1 MRSIWILEHWILRNR
16 ECFVTEWQKIVLP
29 CQNNID
35 SNLSWMDFSR
45 PVIIFNFLKVT
56 RNFKVYMRRNLR
68 FWKFPIWTPESR
80 ILFHSAD
87 LYEIFLN
94 MHHLVTTMPKI
105 SFPTPF
111 SVWKVKM
118 FRPMPSKRKDART
131 GGHAL
136 WNQYVIAVYIA
147 N

>member
-1 MRSIWILEHWILRNR
+1 
-16 ECFVTEWQKIVLP
+16 
-29 CQNNID
+29 
-35 SNLSWMDFSR
+35 MDFSR
-45 PVIIFNFLKVT
+45 SVIIFNFFKVT
-56 RNFKVYMRRNLR
+56 RNFKFFMRRNLL

-94 MHHLVTTMPKI
+94 MHHLVTSMPKI
-105 SFPTPF
+105 SFPIPF
-111 SVWKVKM
+111 LVWKLKM

-136 WNQYVIAVYIA
+136 WNQYIMCSVYSPLHERGFSHEQLYEKIIKIGSQIATLYRFIYIQQVHY
-147 N
+147 